1 MGVPNISD
9 RFATCLKL
17 TGWMQSVLVNQRQ
30 RRCKSM
36 VYTTA
41 EIKAMA
47 NGQIKGAFSFY
58 VDDEVA

>member
-1 MGVPNISD
+1 
-9 RFATCLKL
+9 
-17 TGWMQSVLVNQRQ
+17 MQSVLVNQRQ